1 MMAIHKVWRF
11 TVDHL
16 PLERPLKQADS
27 VQNRVGDEIRDRQ
40 RKVTKADSPIRV
52 LGKLCPCCGVAGSV
66 LCETETRIIYECWNG
81 HQYETKKR
89 LDLTNNDYFSHDFI
103 SRGHK

>member
-1 MMAIHKVWRF
+1 MAIHKVWRF

-16 PLERPLKQADS
+16 PLERPLKPAYS
-27 VQNRVGDEIRDRQ
+27 VRNHVGDEIKDRQ
-40 RKVTKADSPIRV
+40 RKVTSDSTVKV

-66 LCETETRIIYECWNG
+66 LYETETRIIYECCNG

-89 LDLTNNDYFSHDFI
+89 LDLINNAYFSNDFI

>member
-1 MMAIHKVWRF
+1 MAIHKVWRF

-16 PLERPLKQADS
+16 PLERPLKRAYS
-27 VQNRVGDEIRDRQ
+27 VQNHVGDEIRDQQ
-40 RKVTKADSPIRV
+40 RKVTESASPARV
-52 LGKLCPCCGVAGSV
+52 LGKLCPCCGVVGSV
-66 LCETETRIIYECWNG
+66 LCETDMRIIYECWNG

-89 LDLTNNDYFSHDFI
+89 LDRTNNAYFSHDFI

>member
-1 MMAIHKVWRF
+1 MAIHKVWRL

-16 PLERPLKQADS
+16 PLERPLKRAYS
-27 VQNRVGDEIRDRQ
+27 VRKHVGDETKDRQ
-40 RKVTKADSPIRV
+40 RKVTKSDSTVKV
-52 LGKLCPCCGVAGSV
+52 LGKLCPCCGVAGLV
-66 LCETETRIIYECWNG
+66 LCETETRIIYECCNG

-89 LDLTNNDYFSHDFI
+89 LDLINNAYFANDFI

>member
-1 MMAIHKVWRF
+1 MAIHKVWRF

-16 PLERPLKQADS
+16 PLERPLKRAYS
-27 VQNRVGDEIRDRQ
+27 VRKHVGDETKDRQ
-40 RKVTKADSPIRV
+40 RKVTESDSTVKV
-52 LGKLCPCCGVAGSV
+52 LGKLCPCCGVAGLV
-66 LCETETRIIYECWNG
+66 LCETETRIIYECCNG

-89 LDLTNNDYFSHDFI
+89 LDLINNAYFANDFI